1 MAVKCLA
8 VGRNMPSWVK
18 EAFSDYN
25 KRLPPE
31 FALELIEIRPEHRS
45 KESPSRGKPTHP
57 PEESLKH
64 HESYSQSPERSRHHE
79 RSVAIQKLS
88 SATLQTIEKEGQK
101 ILAAIPPQHLVIAL
115 DERGQAWNTLQLA
128 KQLKNWREEQS
139 KICLIIGGPD
149 GLSDAVR
156 QRANYIWSLSPLTL
170 PHPLVR
176 VIIAEQIYRA
186 WSIMTNHPYHRA

>member
-18 EAFSDYN
+18 EAYSDYN

-31 FALELIEIRPEHRS
+31 FAIDLIEIRPEHRS
-45 KESPSRGKPTHP
+45 KDSSHRESSHQQ
-57 PEESLKH
+57 PE
-64 HESYSQSPERSRHHE
+64 QFRHRE

-88 SATLQTIEKEGQK
+88 STTLQIIEKEGQK

-115 DERGQAWNTLQLA
+115 DERGQTWNTLQLA
-128 KQLKNWREEQS
+128 EQLKNWRDDQH
-139 KICLIIGGPD
+139 KLCLIIGGPD

-156 QRANYIWSLSPLTL
+156 DRADRIWSLSPLTL

-186 WSIMTNHPYHRA
+186 WSIMTNHPYHRG